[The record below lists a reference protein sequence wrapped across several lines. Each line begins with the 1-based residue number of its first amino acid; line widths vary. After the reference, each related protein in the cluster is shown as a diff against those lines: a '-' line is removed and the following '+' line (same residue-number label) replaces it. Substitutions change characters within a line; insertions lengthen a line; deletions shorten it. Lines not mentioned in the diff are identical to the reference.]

1 MEENMG
7 KDTAPTLDEVMNGK
21 PERKVNWSAFVEA
34 DVANFFIAHDLEKM
48 AVEDGNGNKAK
59 LTRQKDNGIK
69 VEYSSMTIL

>member
-1 MEENMG
+1 MA

-21 PERKVNWSAFVEA
+21 QERKVNWSAFVEA

>member
-1 MEENMG
+1 MS

-21 PERKVNWSAFVEA
+21 PERKVSWPAFVEA
-34 DVANFFIAHDLEKM
+34 DVANFFIEHDLEKM

-69 VEYSSMTIL
+69 VEYSSTTIL